1 MLQKLQVN
9 DFEWIENTSQVSED
23 LIKVNNEIF
32 LDIFLKLM
40 FSILKNSLNFI
51 MIYHLP
57 EKMKIEKVEPVAPNL
72 HY

>member
-40 FSILKNSLNFI
+40 FSILKHSLNFI
-51 MIYHLP
+51 MIYHFTRKN
-57 EKMKIEKVEPVAPNL
+57 EN
-72 HY
+72 

>member
-51 MIYHLP
+51 MTYHFTRKN
-57 EKMKIEKVEPVAPNL
+57 EN
-72 HY
+72 

>member
-51 MIYHLP
+51 MIYHFTRKN
-57 EKMKIEKVEPVAPNL
+57 EN
-72 HY
+72 

>member
-51 MIYHLP
+51 MNYHFTRKN
-57 EKMKIEKVEPVAPNL
+57 EN
-72 HY
+72 